1 MRLTLAKSKAI
12 VTQLGLTLAETPVCL
27 ACLSVVAEDVR
38 KNDDRS
44 ALSSA
49 YEVTPMIW
57 DEGLAEHALE
67 AVRRGAEQGVEGADV
82 ALADLESR
90 GSRSPVA
97 RAIVLR
103 FAAELVE
110 QERLLAEL
118 HRRSRPLLGPKP
130 PEWN

>member
-1 MRLTLAKSKAI
+1 MPLSLAKSKEI
-12 VTQLGLTLAETPVCL
+12 VARVGLTLAETPVCL
-27 ACLSVVAEDVR
+27 ACLSVVAADVR
-38 KNDDRS
+38 KNDERN

-49 YEVTPMIW
+49 YEMTPLIW
-57 DEGLAEHALE
+57 VEGLAEPALE
-67 AVRRGAEQGVEGADV
+67 AVRRAAERGVEGADV
-82 ALADLESR
+82 GLADLESR

-110 QERLLAEL
+110 RERRLAEL
-118 HRRSRPLLGPKP
+118 HRRSRTLLGPAP